1 MNHLTY
7 CSQEQLLGHSGN
19 TSSTSEIGVQFK
31 HLHVLLSLI
40 LDFGD
45 ALLQDL
51 LAMYTTVRLHLYF
64 NCINLHCFV
73 TNFTFS

>member
-7 CSQEQLLGHSGN
+7 CSQEQLLGHSGNN

-51 LAMYTTVRLHLYF
+51 LAMCRTVRLHLYLKLYKSSSSF
-64 NCINLHCFV
+64 L
-73 TNFTFS
+73 